1 MGKGKRARVERA
13 GQKENNPELFL
24 AKANTKKKKSF
35 PTVTVIF
42 CAVLVFVVAIM
53 AWTLVKN
60 SGIIGRGTVVAE
72 SENLS
77 VNDNELSVYEF
88 MAANEWSNQFY
99 TEYLYYQYGMMTDTY
114 GVTKAY
120 SSAQEYASA
129 MINIYRSNGLL
140 ENQAYEYAKEF
151 LAFCEGA
158 LDNGYTLDN
167 EDVKKSVDEYMDS
180 LSEQAD
186 SSYTSLGNYISSNM
200 GAGVSKNDIRSA
212 MTKYFLSST
221 YQEDLSEDISDK
233 VTSEELDKY
242 LEEHKED
249 FFTSVYDSY
258 VLMDK
263 EMKEYF
269 DALQGDDVPENADDL
284 KELVC
289 EYLFNKKFDELYKTK
304 FTDANVEDADA
315 EKTKADILETIKAE
329 NKQEGEYEAVFTS
342 KGEGDY
348 NKAAYEIV
356 KSISTDVAT
365 QLKSVTADKS
375 ASYTDPTDSKATDL
389 EKFLFDATTVKGT
402 VKIIEATSGT
412 GDTAKTTYTY
422 YIAKDIL
429 SLDMECTKN
438 AGYLLLKDDADTVE
452 NKKTAAQKADAFMT
466 ALGKAP
472 TSDKF
477 EEVAKDYTTGTVMY
491 EKISQEGVAE
501 ELGEWLYDEARK
513 ANDVAKITVSTGVY
527 VVIYIDENEMTWKA
541 DARDA
546 ITAEKLDEWYE
557 SALESFK
564 IVAHTE
570 AATTTAATE
579 ADTTKAATT
588 TEADT
593 TAA

>member
-35 PTVTVIF
+35 PTVTVVF

-60 SGIIGRGTVVAE
+60 SGIIGRGTVVVE

-99 TEYLYYQYGMMTDTY
+99 TEYMYYQYGMMQDTY

-129 MINIYRSNGLL
+129 MINVYRTNGLL

-151 LAFCEGA
+151 LAFSEGA

-167 EDVKKSVDEYMDS
+167 EEVKKSVDEYMNS

-186 SSYTSLGNYISSNM
+186 SSHTSFGNYISSSI

-221 YQEDLSEDISDK
+221 YQEELSEEFSDK

-242 LEEHKED
+242 LDGHKED

-269 DALQGDDVPENADDL
+269 DKLQGDDVPENADDL

-289 EYLFNKKFDELYKTK
+289 DYLFNKKFDELYKTK
-304 FTDANVEDADA
+304 FTDAKVEDADA

-329 NKQEGEYEAVFTS
+329 NKLEGEYEAVFTS

-356 KSISTDVAT
+356 KSISTDVAA
-365 QLKSVTADKS
+365 QLKSVAADKS
-375 ASYTDPTDSKATDL
+375 VSYSDPTASKATDL
-389 EKFLFDATTVKGT
+389 EKFLFDTKTVKGT

-412 GDTAKTTYTY
+412 GDKAKTTYTY
-422 YIAKDIL
+422 YIAKDIMV
-429 SLDMECTKN
+429 LDTECTKN
-438 AGYLLLKDDADTVE
+438 AGYLLLKDDANTVE
-452 NKKTAAQKADAFMT
+452 NKKTAAQKADAFMN

-477 EEVAKDYTTGTVMY
+477 EEVAKDYTTGNVMY
-491 EKISQEGVAE
+491 EKISQDGVTE

-513 ANDVAKITVSTGVY
+513 ANEVAKITVSGGVY
-527 VVIYIDENEMTWKA
+527 VVIYVDENEMTWKA
-541 DARDA
+541 NARDA
-546 ITAEKLDEWYE
+546 ITAEKLDDWYE
-557 SALESFK
+557 TALEGFK
-564 IVAHTE
+564 VVAHTE
-570 AATTTAATE
+570 AATTTESKTE
-579 ADTTKAATT
+579 AATT
-588 TEADT
+588 EAAT